1 MTTLLAQVS
10 SGEWHDGWQLVLS
23 AIGAAVLVVI
33 AVVGWLYK
41 QTKADISDLKSDI
54 NRRFD
59 RTDNRVDDLYKMLAQ
74 RGIENPA
81 QQPQTAEPR
90 QHTEAAS
97 APVNPS
103 AETETAPSASRPQ
116 TSVSPAVSTASQS
129 QTAGFAPASAQGKN
143 DGTHSIA

>member
-23 AIGAAVLVVI
+23 TISAAVLVVI

-41 QTKADISDLKSDI
+41 QTKADISDLKGDM

-59 RTDNRVDDLYKMLAQ
+59 RTDDRVDELYKMLAQ

-81 QQPQTAEPR
+81 QQPQTM
-90 QHTEAAS
+90 
-97 APVNPS
+97 
-103 AETETAPSASRPQ
+103 
-116 TSVSPAVSTASQS
+116 
-129 QTAGFAPASAQGKN
+129 AQPELARAMG
-143 DGTHSIA
+143 S